1 MVCAAQ
7 CLLLP
12 ISALVVPVIAT
23 LPIADEWFHS
33 MLLFFVVPVSTFAM
47 FLGCRKHKSYNIF
60 IYGFVFTIGCLIIGF
75 LLAVLIDQKIRGES
89 LFRTIFLYPYAMS
102 FVVTGLVWKWVLNPT
117 FGIEHSM
124 HLWGFDWFKLDWLVN
139 RELAIY
145 AVCIAAVW
153 QGAGFVMVLMLA
165 GLRGIDED
173 IWKSLSIEG
182 VPKWKSYLFVILPM
196 IRPMVITALVLI
208 AAGVVKVYDLI
219 LALTSG
225 GPGFATTTPAMYV
238 MENFFS
244 RANLGQ
250 AFAASII
257 MFVSVVCILAPW
269 AYYEFYFRNREVKS

>member
-1 MVCAAQ
+1 MNYVGFDQ
-7 CLLLP
+7 Y
-12 ISALVVPVIAT
+12 
-23 LPIADEWFHS
+23 ER
-33 MLLFFVVPVSTFAM
+33 LFKQ
-47 FLGCRKHKSYNIF
+47 RKWDVAVENIF
-60 IYGFVFTIGCLIIGF
+60 IYGFVFTIGCLVIGF

-124 HLWGFDWFKLDWLVN
+124 HLWGFTWFELDWLVN
-139 RELAIY
+139 RDLAIY

-182 VPKWKSYLFVILPM
+182 VAKWKSYIYVILPM
-196 IRPMVITALVLI
+196 LRPMVVTSIVLI

-225 GPGFATTTPAMYV
+225 GPGYSTTTPAMYV

-257 MFVSVVCILAPW
+257 MFISVVCILAPW
-269 AYYEFYFRNREVKS
+269 AFYEFYLRNKYETA